1 MPEALC
7 WCLLAGVVAAGV
19 VGIVAAAAFLFL
31 YARTRRRK
39 AEHLLA
45 LHSSGLSPAKSGTC
59 QCMPQYRSSLAMP
72 AEKTSLPS
80 LITMQMPARTNLA
93 AHLELL

>member
-1 MPEALC
+1 MLEALC

-72 AEKTSLPS
+72 AEKDLSLPS
-80 LITMQMPARTNLA
+80 LNHHANART
-93 AHLELL
+93 H